1 MKSSATALL
10 ELLQGS
16 SKLNL
21 TKELEWN
28 SSNVNRNSFFSLE
41 MRGNALKARKVQ
53 FATDRC
59 VIPQATDQRTGR
71 GGLAPSDKCARHRQ
85 LSGGGG
91 VPIR

>member
-1 MKSSATALL
+1 MKSSATALI

-28 SSNVNRNSFFSLE
+28 SSNVNRNSFVSLE
-41 MRGNALKARKVQ
+41 LRGSALKARKVQ

-59 VIPQATDQRTGR
+59 VIPQATDQNWAVLGPV
-71 GGLAPSDKCARHRQ
+71 AF
-85 LSGGGG
+85 
-91 VPIR
+91 